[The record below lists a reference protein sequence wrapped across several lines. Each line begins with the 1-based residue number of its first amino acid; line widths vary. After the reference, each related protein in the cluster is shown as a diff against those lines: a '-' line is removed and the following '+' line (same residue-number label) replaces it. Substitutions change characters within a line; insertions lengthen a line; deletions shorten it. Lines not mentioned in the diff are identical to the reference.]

1 MDYLIIALKLVVS
14 LGILNVWLLRR
25 EQPSVYRG
33 GDARSLRQEFAAYG
47 LPTAVYYLVGYLKVS
62 FALAIL
68 ASHWSPA
75 LLVPATGGL
84 AVLMLGAIVMHLKVK
99 DPLSK
104 SVPAISVLALC
115 VILMV
120 LGSN

>member
-47 LPTAVYYLVGYLKVS
+47 LPAAVYYLVGYLKVS

-68 ASHWSPA
+68 ASHWSEA
-75 LLVPATGGL
+75 LLVPAAGGL
-84 AVLMLGAIVMHLKVK
+84 AALMLGAIVMHLKVK
-99 DPLSK
+99 DPLNK
-104 SVPAISVLALC
+104 SVPAICVLALC